1 MKEDKNARCSFCGV
15 PQANSFKLIAGPGV
29 YICDECT
36 RTAYNLIFGT
46 AEAPKATA
54 RKKSKLLIPAEIKS
68 KLDEYI
74 ISQELAKKKL
84 SVAVYNHYKRV
95 QCQEA
100 ISPVEIR
107 KSNVL
112 LIGPTGTGK
121 TLLAETLAKI
131 LDVPF
136 AMADA
141 TTLTEAGY
149 VGEDVENIL
158 LKLYQAAGENKELA
172 ERGIVYIDEIDKISR
187 KSENPSITRDVSGE
201 GVQQA
206 LLKIIEGTV
215 ANVPPMGGRKHPYQE
230 FLKIDTRNIL
240 FISGGAFVGLEKI
253 VRRRLKR
260 NLIGFNSSREGAR
273 LMTLP
278 PEERDLFDH
287 VQSDDLIKFG
297 LIPELVGRFPAV
309 GVLHNLTREQL
320 YDILIKPKDAITKQ
334 YKALFKMDDVDL
346 EFTPEALMRVTDYA
360 AEKGIGA
367 RGLRAIFEEIMLD
380 LMFEIP
386 SQKGK
391 NRKIVVDLD
400 LIEQKRKWIA

>member
-1 MKEDKNARCSFCGV
+1 MKEEKEARCSFCGIA
-15 PQANSFKLIAGPGV
+15 QSKSYKLIAGPGV

-36 RTAYNLIFGT
+36 RTAYNLIFSTGET
-46 AEAPKATA
+46 PKPVS
-54 RKKSKLLIPAEIKS
+54 RKKAKLMTPEEIKI

-74 ISQELAKKKL
+74 VSQDQAKKKL
-84 SVAVYNHYKRV
+84 AVAVYNHYKRIHHSENLTQV
-95 QCQEA
+95 D
-100 ISPVEIR
+100 IK

-121 TLLAETLAKI
+121 TLLAETLARI

-172 ERGIVYIDEIDKISR
+172 EKGIVYIDELDKISR

-206 LLKIIEGTV
+206 LLKIVEGTV
-215 ANVPPMGGRKHPYQE
+215 ANVPPLGGRKHPYQE
-230 FLKIDTRNIL
+230 FLKIDTKNIL
-240 FISGGAFVGLEKI
+240 FIAGGAFVGLEKI
-253 VRRRLKR
+253 ISKR
-260 NLIGFNSSREGAR
+260 MKKNLIGFNSGKEKIRAKDEY
-273 LMTLP
+273 
-278 PEERDLFDH
+278 LFEH
-287 VQSDDLIKFG
+287 VQTEDLIKYG
-297 LIPELVGRFPAV
+297 LIPELVGRFSV
-309 GVLHNLTREQL
+309 IGVLNELTKEQL
-320 YDILIKPKDAITKQ
+320 FHILVDPKDAITKQ
-334 YKALFKMDDVDL
+334 YKALFKMDNVELD
-346 EFTPEALMRVTDYA
+346 FSREALERITEETVA
-360 AEKGIGA
+360 RGVGA

-386 SQKGK
+386 SRREKTE
-391 NRKIVVDLD
+391 RIVIDLD
-400 LIEQKRKWIA
+400 FIKSKKWIA